1 MQCIQKWKFLFSAG
15 SVLRTDINRINN
27 QNLLVSAG
35 MNITYISTITVLNVY
50 STSDL

>member
-1 MQCIQKWKFLFSAG
+1 MQCIQKRKFLFSAG
-15 SVLRTDINRINN
+15 NVLRTDINKINN

-35 MNITYISTITVLNVY
+35 MNITHISTIIALNVY